1 MKKLF
6 SIVALSV
13 CMLSAC
19 VTNDSQSNTISTV
32 ELSEREN
39 AILTITSD
47 KSFVFDFDIDDE
59 YKGLSVWVEKYEF
72 GKLVD
77 DKISSIITPVEKSG
91 SIIFATSKAD
101 RSRNSQTFNI
111 GINGNEGTG
120 SISSFD
126 EEAADLDKMSSVWS
140 DFQEEKKPIEGE
152 IVLAAIC
159 YSSNESGMS
168 SLPTDFYKDV
178 EGHMSELEKYDVVY
192 LVKAEFQ
199 VGEDEWA
206 SLK

>member
-6 SIVALSV
+6 SIVALSI

-19 VTNDSQSNTISTV
+19 VNTDSQSNTISTV

-39 AILTITSD
+39 AILTTTSD

-59 YKGLSVWVEKYEF
+59 YKKLSVWVEKYEI

-77 DKISSIITPVEKSG
+77 DKISSIITSVEERG
-91 SIIFATSKAD
+91 SIIFATSNAD
-101 RSRNSQTFNI
+101 RSRNIQTFNI
-111 GINGNEGTG
+111 GITGNDGAG
-120 SISSFD
+120 SISGYD
-126 EEAADLDKMSSVWS
+126 EDAANLDKMSSVWG
-140 DFQEEKKPIEGE
+140 DFPEEKKPIEGK

-159 YSSNESGMS
+159 YSSDESGIS
-168 SLPTDFYKDV
+168 SLSTDFYKDA
-178 EGHMSELEKYDVVY
+178 EGHMTELEKYDVVY

-199 VGEDEWA
+199 IGEDESA

>member
-13 CMLSAC
+13 FVLSAC
-19 VTNDSQSNTISTV
+19 VNNDSQSNMISTV
-32 ELSEREN
+32 ELTEREK
-39 AILTITSD
+39 AILTTTSD

-59 YKGLSVWVEKYEF
+59 YKELAVWVEKYEF

-77 DKISSIITPVEKSG
+77 DKISSIITSVEKRG

-101 RSRNSQTFNI
+101 RSRNFQTFNI
-111 GINGNEGTG
+111 GITGNDGAG

-126 EEAADLDKMSSVWS
+126 EDAADLDKMSSVWG
-140 DFQEEKKPIEGE
+140 DFPEERKPIEGE

-159 YSSNESGMS
+159 YSSDERGMS
-168 SLPTDFYKDV
+168 SLSIDFYKDA

-192 LVKAEFQ
+192 LVKAEF
-199 VGEDEWA
+199 
-206 SLK
+206 KK